1 MAVSLTLIDLAGYI
15 ALLLWGVHMVQTGI
29 QRAFGANLRHVV
41 GRAVSSRLR
50 AFASG
55 LVVTA
60 LLQSSTATGLMVA
73 GFVAEGIMALVPAL
87 AVMMGANVGTT
98 LIVQVLS
105 FDVTAVAPILV
116 LVGVV
121 MFRRGPA
128 SHLRDLGRAF
138 IGLGLILIALHQIL
152 NLIIPYEDAPSLRLL
167 LGLVVTEPVLAV
179 VFAALLTWAAHSSV
193 TIVLL
198 AMSFAARGVIPP
210 EAAFALVLGANLGT
224 ALNPVFEATTGTDP
238 AARRL
243 PIGNVIN
250 RVVGVVLALLTLRW
264 AGPWLVAMEPDEAR
278 AVANYHTAFNLVMAA
293 LFLPFLPQFARLLE
307 RLMPPAPASADPGR
321 PLYLDP
327 LSLSV
332 PVVALGAAT
341 REALRLADILE
352 QALLATR
359 DALSEGDRRR
369 ISEARRLDDVI
380 DRINRAIRNYLSSL
394 DVDQLT
400 EDDRRRMNEI
410 LSFATNIEHAGD
422 IVTRSLLANANK
434 RIKRGLTFSREGQV
448 ELIAMVDRLIVNLRG
463 TASLLM
469 TGDARA
475 ARVLTAEK
483 ETFRSMEAAEREA
496 HFARMRAGRV
506 ETIETDALH
515 LDILRDLR
523 RINAHLVSAAAEPV
537 LQREG
542 ELLPSRL
549 RPPADADLDE
559 APGDEDPGP
568 PEPTADLPSAG
579 PAPQAKP

>member
-1 MAVSLTLIDLAGYI
+1 MAVSLTLIDLAGFI
-15 ALLLWGVHMVQTGI
+15 ALLLWGVHMVQSGI

-41 GRAVSSRLR
+41 GRAISSRLR
-50 AFASG
+50 AFLSG

-87 AVMMGANVGTT
+87 AVMLGANVGTT
-98 LIVQVLS
+98 LIVQLLS
-105 FDVTAVAPILV
+105 FDVVAIAPVFV

-128 SHLRDLGRAF
+128 SHLRDIGRSL

-152 NLIIPYEDAPSLRLL
+152 NLITPYEDAPSLRLML
-167 LGLVVTEPVLAV
+167 SLVVTEPVLAV

-210 EAAFALVLGANLGT
+210 EAAFAVVLGANLGT
-224 ALNPVFEATTGTDP
+224 ALNPVFEGVTGTDP

-243 PIGNVIN
+243 PIGNLIN
-250 RVVGVVLALLTLRW
+250 RLAGVVLGLLTLHW
-264 AGPWLVAMEPDEAR
+264 VGPWLVALEPDDAR
-278 AVANYHTAFNLVMAA
+278 AVANYHTAFNLIMAA
-293 LFLPFLPQFARLLE
+293 LFLPFLTQFARLLE
-307 RLMPPAPASADPGR
+307 WLLPPAPATSDPGR

-327 LSLSV
+327 LSLTV
-332 PVVALGAAT
+332 PVVALGAAA

-352 QALLATR
+352 QALMASR
-359 DALSEGDRRR
+359 AALSEGDRRR
-369 ISEARRLDDVI
+369 ISDAKRLDDVI

-422 IVTRSLLANANK
+422 IVTRSLLVDAGK
-434 RIKRGLTFSREGQV
+434 RIKRGLTFSKEGQV

-483 ETFRSMEAAEREA
+483 ETFRAMEAAEREA

-523 RINAHLVSAAAEPV
+523 RINAHLVAAAAEPV

-549 RPPADADLDE
+549 KPAMAPAQLPAEADDE
-559 APGDEDPGP
+559 Q
-568 PEPTADLPSAG
+568 EPNVP
-579 PAPQAKP
+579 